1 MIRREILK
9 KIIISI
15 ICALAVIS
23 LGLLAYFKKDT
34 KEELTKVKVAEV
46 AHSIF
51 YIPQYV
57 ADAKGYFKEEGLDVE
72 ILLTAGA
79 DKVTAAVLSGDVN
92 IGFCGS
98 EATIYIYNQ
107 GEKDY
112 LVNFAGLTKRDG
124 SFIVSR
130 KKIENFTLND
140 MKGKYVIG
148 GRKGGMPEMTF
159 EYTLKENGINPKTDL
174 TIDTSI
180 AFASMSG
187 AFIGGTGDFVTLFEP
202 QALQIES
209 QGLGY
214 VVASLG
220 ELGGV
225 VPYTAYNAK
234 KSYIENNPKVIE
246 GFTKAIQKGL
256 DFTYANSDEEIAK
269 TIAPYFPDTSIS
281 DLTKIVKRY
290 RDNDSWF
297 KTTYIEEDAFNHIQD
312 IMESA
317 GELNKRAPYSD
328 LVTNKYS
335 KK

>member
-1 MIRREILK
+1 MK
-9 KIIISI
+9 KIIIYI
-15 ICALAVIS
+15 ICLLIVVIIGIAI
-23 LGLLAYFKKDT
+23 LFKKDDSN
-34 KEELTKVKVAEV
+34 LTKVKVAEV
-46 AHSIF
+46 THSVF
-51 YIPQYV
+51 YAPQYV
-57 ADAKGYFKEEGLDVE
+57 AHALGYFEDEGLDVE
-72 ILLTAGA
+72 IMLVSGA

-107 GEKDY
+107 GLEDY
-112 LVNFAGLTKRDG
+112 LITFAGLTKRDG
-124 SFIVSR
+124 SFLVSR
-130 KKIENFTLND
+130 EKYDNFTLED
-140 MKGKYVIG
+140 LKGKYVIG

-159 EYTLKENGINPKTDL
+159 EYTLKENGIDPKNDL

-180 AFASMSG
+180 AFASMAG

-202 QALQIES
+202 QALQVES

-214 VVASLG
+214 VVASVG

-234 KSYIENNPKVIE
+234 KSYIEKNPLIIE

-256 DFTYANSDEEIAK
+256 DYVFNHSDEEIAEII
-269 TIAPYFPDTSIS
+269 TSYFPDTAKN
-281 DLTKIVKRY
+281 DLVKIIKRY

-297 KTTYIEEDAFNHIQD
+297 KTTYITENDFNHIQE
-312 IMESA
+312 IMKSA
-317 GELNKRAPYSD
+317 GELDTFAPYNN

-335 KK
+335 IK

>member
-23 LGLLAYFKKDT
+23 LGLLAYFKKDA